1 MVAEA
6 PSDLLVVDVH
16 RQTEGHLEL
25 ATGGTTPMKK
35 NVSKIAYAIV
45 EYKST
50 EIAASKCS
58 LSDRKMCPNIDI
70 YVYTFP

>member
-35 NVSKIAYAIV
+35 NVSKIDHAIV
-45 EYKST
+45 KNKSIW
-50 EIAASKCS
+50 IASSKCF

-70 YVYTFP
+70 YVYTSP